1 MFLTPLNIKS
11 PSLLLY
17 LLTTLQP
24 SPPPHPLPASSPAKT
39 HPHQHLTPYPPSSP
53 PPRFHHNRLQLHRQ
67 HPPKSLLRPHHH
79 RPHRPRRPP
88 LQRPLRYRQNRH
100 FSSLPRREAP
110 LRRPPRPRWTRCQI
124 RGLGADQGGP
134 AHGGTIRV
142 SRIALHAVLAG
153 DRRGHGSVHQELPRR
168 RRRHKNHRSEHD
180 SPNAAPDT
188 DLTSSQQPKRGWQPR
203 RLADLQCDLR
213 RATHCL

>member
-1 MFLTPLNIKS
+1 MFLTPLNIQS

-17 LLTTLQP
+17 LLTTLLPPTRSQHPRQP
-24 SPPPHPLPASSPAKT
+24 KRIPTSISSPIRHPPP
-39 HPHQHLTPYPPSSP
+39 PPI
-53 PPRFHHNRLQLHRQ
+53 FLHNRLQLLRQ

-110 LRRPPRPRWTRCQI
+110 LRRPPRPRRTRCQI
-124 RGLGADQGGP
+124 RGLGADQGDP
-134 AHGGTIRV
+134 THGGTIRV

-180 SPNAAPDT
+180 SPNAAPDA
-188 DLTSSQQPKRGWQPR
+188 DLTSSQQPKRGRLPR
-203 RLADLQCDLR
+203 RLADLQRDLR
-213 RATHCL
+213 RAAHCL